1 MELKRYISAM
11 KKWWWLLVASTLVAT
26 ISGYYAVSRMP
37 RIYQATTSLMVG
49 QSLSEANPT
58 NQDLYISQQLAQT
71 YREIVT
77 RQPILRGAAD
87 ALGLPYV
94 PRAEDVSAWLVP
106 GTQLLG
112 IAVRDTDP
120 ERARALADAVAQ
132 ELIQQT
138 PNEIEEDHARQGF
151 VRSQLLSLEENIE
164 ITEEEI
170 LAEQAR
176 LDAANSARA
185 IQQYQTNIAA
195 LQEKIS
201 SYQATY
207 ASLMQS
213 VEGRTNYIAVFE
225 PASASS
231 TPVSP
236 RVMETVLLAAASGL
250 LLAVGGIFLIEFL
263 DDTVKTADEVK
274 QLTGL
279 TVLGIIARIPGAGS
293 DQKLLEVGEASFP
306 ILEAYRTLRTNLLV
320 SSIDKPIETL
330 IVTSPVPRDGKSTT
344 VANLGVIMA
353 QTGKSVILVDAD
365 LRRSSLH
372 RFFQLPNRGGLTDV
386 LLQSEPTLDGWLQE
400 TGVDNLRLLA
410 SGPLP
415 PNPPELLG
423 SQKMRRLFENL
434 TQEADM
440 VIFDTPPM
448 LAVTDATVLAMMADG
463 VLVITDAEKTRRGAI
478 QETVENLRQAGAN
491 ILGAVLNR
499 VSLRGGEYSYYRY
512 DYGPRQR
519 RRWGG
524 LVRRMRRS
532 GTKPENDKPRNGQP
546 EIQPSRATG
555 TEAED
560 REATEISSQAQ
571 AQEQGIPVDAV

>member
-1 MELKRYISAM
+1 MELKRYISAI

-26 ISGYYAVSRMP
+26 VSGYYAVSRMP
-37 RIYQATTSLMVG
+37 RIYQAATSLMVG
-49 QSLSEANPT
+49 QSLNEANPT
-58 NQDLYISQQLAQT
+58 NQDLYISGQLAQT

-87 ALGLPYV
+87 ALGLSFV

-120 ERARALADAVAQ
+120 ERARALADAIAQ
-132 ELIQQT
+132 ELIEQT
-138 PNEIEEDHARQGF
+138 PNEIEEDQARQGF

-195 LQEKIS
+195 LQEKLS
-201 SYQATY
+201 AYQATY

-213 VEGRTNYIAVFE
+213 VEGRTNFIAVFE
-225 PASASS
+225 PAAAST

-250 LLAVGGIFLIEFL
+250 LLAVGGIVMIEFL
-263 DDTVKTADEVK
+263 DDTVKSADEVK

-279 TVLGIIARIPGAGS
+279 TVLGAISRIPGGDS
-293 DQKLLEVGEASFP
+293 DEKLLQLEETPFP

-344 VANLGVIMA
+344 VANLGIIMA
-353 QTGKSVILVDAD
+353 QAGKSVILVDAD
-365 LRRSSLH
+365 LRRSALH
-372 RFFQLPNRGGLTDV
+372 KAFQLPNREGLTNV
-386 LLQSEPTLDGWLQE
+386 LLQGEPTLDGWLQE
-400 TGVDNLRLLA
+400 TGVDNLHLLS

-423 SQKMRRLFENL
+423 SHKMRRLLENL

-440 VIFDTPPM
+440 VIFDSPPM
-448 LAVTDATVLAMMADG
+448 LAVTDATVLSMMADG
-463 VLVITDAEKTRRGAI
+463 VLIIADAQKTRRGAI
-478 QETVENLRQAGAN
+478 KEAVENLRQAEAN

-499 VSLRGGEYSYYRY
+499 VPLRGGEYSYYRY
-512 DYGPRQR
+512 DYYGQRKR
-519 RRWGG
+519 RRG
-524 LVRRMRRS
+524 LFARRRRI
-532 GTKPENDKPRNGQP
+532 TKQKENRGARDGQQ
-546 EIQPSRATG
+546 ETQPSRSIG
-555 TEAED
+555 TEGED
-560 REATEISSQAQ
+560 PEAAEIS
-571 AQEQGIPVDAV
+571 I